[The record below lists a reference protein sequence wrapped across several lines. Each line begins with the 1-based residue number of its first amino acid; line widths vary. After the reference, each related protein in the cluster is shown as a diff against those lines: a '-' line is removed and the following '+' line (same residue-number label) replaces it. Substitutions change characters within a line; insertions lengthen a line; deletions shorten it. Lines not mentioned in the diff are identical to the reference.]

1 MSTAV
6 AIAASSMDTAPR
18 RGLRILFLAARP
30 ATASV
35 LQQTLGHE
43 TGAEFHL
50 TIDPQETEAMARS
63 ESPDLILLDLPWAAR
78 AGRQLV
84 ERLRAANVDARIAVL
99 GDLYGTRAR
108 EAARQIG
115 ADGFTPDPASRD
127 LLKVMRAL
135 VSTPRR
141 KSTSTAKHSLE
152 LAVA

>member
-1 MSTAV
+1 MSTAI
-6 AIAASSMDTAPR
+6 AIAASSMGAAPD

-30 ATASV
+30 ASASA
-35 LQQTLGHE
+35 LQQTLGNE

-50 TIDPQETEAMARS
+50 AVDPQETEAMARR
-63 ESPDLILLDLPWAAR
+63 ESPDLILLDLPWAGR

-135 VSTPRR
+135 VSAPRR
-141 KSTSTAKHSLE
+141 KSTSTAKRSPE
-152 LAVA
+152 LVAA